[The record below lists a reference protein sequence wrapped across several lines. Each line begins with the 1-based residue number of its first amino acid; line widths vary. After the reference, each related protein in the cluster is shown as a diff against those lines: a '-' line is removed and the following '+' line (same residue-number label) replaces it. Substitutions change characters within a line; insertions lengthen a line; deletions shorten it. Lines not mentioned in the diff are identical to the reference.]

1 MKMKFLVTIV
11 LLQLSARLGP
21 LGDVALEDNAVA
33 ENSPYRQGPSGF
45 GDEGFNFDTSL
56 FEAADQLDAS
66 THTGNTIDHPSFASD
81 ETFVQSAL
89 PELQS
94 TDFDIDKFLGEFD
107 RIDCSKYNG
116 DKADPLNV
124 LCDDLLMNS
133 AFGPLGDFNSDHYM
147 FYNYLKSEVYQPL
160 AYDINKRENLADLIS
175 DTVSLNQRNSLFYGQ
190 PLTSNYNKFQDSVLK
205 IFEDIAGK
213 TSDMEANKD
222 VINELMISTL
232 KRFHLYWNYLRYQN
246 QFDKLKIDTKEIM
259 KTILRTYMMKRDFL
273 NYVSKTLIKGIIQAY
288 YRFIRAHKMVEI
300 LNKYGP
306 YLISA
311 QIINRYKSFAD
322 RIQAS
327 NFNHVMAV
335 KEISYLIS
343 LLQVYHIL
351 SYKQGIPDS
360 TIQINFKTEIMLRI
374 QREYENYVKLL
385 PQTTQLQRVKQI
397 KEYTAVLLLKFKHIT
412 FIMFQSHGIAQYAN
426 LPQMNY
432 IKSSF
437 AVKIYYEMLDNMLML
452 PKSCVNFLLLK
463 SCVIHETTKNL
474 RYITTKYNI
483 KRSTYGWYFLQEL
496 SSMMKSLYSKANSQ
510 TWEQWNNFKT
520 YYYSNLFS
528 VMYTYKKLFQVADMD
543 TVDDLETQLGTIIDN
558 SKKLYS
564 TKPLSYR
571 LMDKLDKDMYNEF
584 LSIKAD
590 YNNYAPIEKDP
601 SILNFLRVRL
611 HRFLDNFA
619 KENNSQVNAN
629 FEDVIKAVK
638 ESLDKWVRE
647 VPGKPESV
655 IAVSTLNTHPEF
667 QQIDFNPVN
676 QQALQV
682 PSNDLSSSFA
692 PANDNQYSEQLANPG
707 QQGDVSNNMG
717 ASADS
722 GISNLEPLNPPN
734 LGTPGADIIPPPED
748 HQDENDLGTVA
759 VDADGQLTPDI
770 EQLQE
775 AEAETGGDSEPPVVE
790 DVPAAV
796 EEAAVEEAAVEEPAP
811 ETSEVPEVTEEVPPE
826 EPVTTNRMSRSLRMN
841 NELARFRKQ
850 FRDRPSFKRKI

>member
-1 MKMKFLVTIV
+1 MKLKVLLALV
-11 LLQLSARLGP
+11 LLQLGTRSLP
-21 LGDVALEDNAVA
+21 LGDVALEDNFVA
-33 ENSPYRQGPSGF
+33 NNDPRTFGDPGF
-45 GDEGFNFDTSL
+45 GDSGFNFDSSL
-56 FEAADQLDAS
+56 FEAADQLDAA
-66 THTGNTIDHPSFASD
+66 THTGNSIDHPNFASD

-124 LCDDLLMNS
+124 LCDDQLMNS
-133 AFGPLGDFNSDHYM
+133 AFGPLGDFNTDHYQ
-147 FYNYLKSEVYQPL
+147 FYNYLKSEVFQPL
-160 AYDINKRENLADLIS
+160 AYDITKRENLADMIS

-222 VINELMISTL
+222 VINELMVSTL

-259 KTILRTYMMKRDFL
+259 KTILKTYMMKRDFL

-311 QIINRYKSFAD
+311 QIINRYKNFAD

-360 TIQINFKTEIMLRI
+360 TIQINFKTEILLRI
-374 QREYENYVKLL
+374 EREYENYVKLL
-385 PQTTQLQRVKQI
+385 PQSTQLERVRQI

-412 FIMFQSHGIAQYAN
+412 FIMFQFHGIAQYAN

-437 AVKIYYEMLDNMLML
+437 AVKIYYEMLDNMLLL
-452 PKSCVNFLLLK
+452 PKNCVNFLLLK

-528 VMYTYKKLFQVADMD
+528 VMYTYKKLFQVEDMD
-543 TVDDLETQLGTIIDN
+543 VVDDLETQLGTIIDN
-558 SKKLYS
+558 SKKQFS
-564 TKPLSYR
+564 MTPLSFR
-571 LMDKLDKDMYNEF
+571 LMDKLDQDMYNEF
-584 LSIKAD
+584 LAIKAD
-590 YNNYAPIEKDP
+590 YNNYAPVEKDIT
-601 SILNFLRVRL
+601 ILNFMRIRL
-611 HRFLDNFA
+611 HKFLDNFVQ
-619 KENNSQVNAN
+619 ENRAQVTEN
-629 FEDVIKAVK
+629 FEDVIKTVK
-638 ESLDKWVRE
+638 NALDKWVRE
-647 VPGKPESV
+647 VPGKPESTV
-655 IAVSTLNTHPEF
+655 AVSTLNTHPEF
-667 QQIDFNPVN
+667 QQLDFNPAN

-682 PSNDLSSSFA
+682 PSNDLA
-692 PANDNQYSEQLANPG
+692 AQALPVADGQVATVLTTPAAAEQGSITA
-707 QQGDVSNNMG
+707 
-717 ASADS
+717 
-722 GISNLEPLNPPN
+722 
-734 LGTPGADIIPPPED
+734 
-748 HQDENDLGTVA
+748 QDENNLGVPPT
-759 VDADGQLTPDI
+759 DANGSLV
-770 EQLQE
+770 
-775 AEAETGGDSEPPVVE
+775 PPV
-790 DVPAAV
+790 D
-796 EEAAVEEAAVEEPAP
+796 EAAPVPP
-811 ETSEVPEVTEEVPPE
+811 ENGEVPPPE
-826 EPVTTNRMSRSLRMN
+826 EPSAPVIEGTPAADENSVAPNSRMSRSLRIAD
-841 NELARFRKQ
+841 EFARFKSQTKAAR
-850 FRDRPSFKRKI
+850 RALKRKI

>member
-1 MKMKFLVTIV
+1 MKLKV
-11 LLQLSARLGP
+11 LLALVLLYLGAHLVP

-33 ENSPYRQGPSGF
+33 NNDPASYGDSGF
-45 GDEGFNFDTSL
+45 GDSGFNFDTSL

-66 THTGNTIDHPSFASD
+66 THTGNTLAHPNFASD

-94 TDFDIDKFLGEFD
+94 TDFDIDKFLTEFD

-124 LCDDLLMNS
+124 LCDDQLMNS
-133 AFGPLGDFNSDHYM
+133 AFGPLGDFNTDNYR
-147 FYNYLKSEVYQPL
+147 FYNYLKSEVFQPL
-160 AYDINKRENLADLIS
+160 AYDITKRASLADMIS
-175 DTVSLNQRNSLFYGQ
+175 DTVSLNQRNSLFFGQ
-190 PLTSNYNKFQDSVLK
+190 PLTSNYNKFQDSVVK
-205 IFEDIAGK
+205 IFEDIAAK

-222 VINELMISTL
+222 VINELMVSTL

-246 QFDKLKIDTKEIM
+246 QFDKLKIDTKEVM
-259 KTILRTYMMKRDFL
+259 KTILKTFVMKRDFL

-306 YLISA
+306 FLISA
-311 QIINRYKSFAD
+311 QIINRYKNFAD

-360 TIQINFKTEIMLRI
+360 TIQINFKTEILLRI

-385 PQTTQLQRVKQI
+385 PQASQLHRVRQI

-412 FIMFQSHGIAQYAN
+412 FIMFQFHGIAQYAN

-437 AVKIYYEMLDNMLML
+437 AVKIYYEMLDNMLLL
-452 PKSCVNFLLLK
+452 PKNCVNFLLLK

-474 RYITTKYNI
+474 RYITSKYNI

-528 VMYTYKKLFQVADMD
+528 VMYTYKKLFQVEDMD
-543 TVDDLETQLGTIIDN
+543 VVDDLETQLGTIIDN
-558 SKKLYS
+558 SKKQYS
-564 TKPLSYR
+564 MTPLSFQ
-571 LMDKLDKDMYNEF
+571 LMDKLDQEMYNEF
-584 LSIKAD
+584 LAIKAD
-590 YNNYAPIEKDP
+590 YNNYAPVEKDIT
-601 SILNFLRVRL
+601 ILNFMRIRL
-611 HRFLDNFA
+611 HRFLDNFVQ
-619 KENNSQVNAN
+619 ENHVKVTQN

-638 ESLDKWVRE
+638 NALDKWIRE
-647 VPGKPESV
+647 VPSKPESTV
-655 IAVSTLNTHPEF
+655 AVSTLNTHPEF
-667 QQIDFNPVN
+667 QQIQFNPAT

-682 PSNDLSSSFA
+682 PSNDQMAQSLPGTGNQPNPDLTTPADQQGYTDAGSLS
-692 PANDNQYSEQLANPG
+692 PG
-707 QQGDVSNNMG
+707 QDQTIV
-717 ASADS
+717 
-722 GISNLEPLNPPN
+722 
-734 LGTPGADIIPPPED
+734 PPED
-748 HQDENDLGTVA
+748 ENNLGVPPA
-759 VDADGQLTPDI
+759 DADGSLTPPVDDAPPAP
-770 EQLQE
+770 EE
-775 AEAETGGDSEPPVVE
+775 PTEPAPPVTE
-790 DVPAAV
+790 DVPPAAD
-796 EEAAVEEAAVEEPAP
+796 EPA
-811 ETSEVPEVTEEVPPE
+811 SES
-826 EPVTTNRMSRSLRMN
+826 RMSRALRVPA
-841 NELARFRKQ
+841 EFARFKKQ
-850 FRDRPSFKRKI
+850 TKVGKNALKRKI